1 MELLRFSSDGRGDMA
16 LTLWLIGWMIMIG
29 VVVAQEED
37 GLKTISDYVWLIVI
51 SLALIILWPFFL
63 GIWAKG
69 RKK

>member
-1 MELLRFSSDGRGDMA
+1 MA

-63 GIWAKG
+63 GIWAENK
-69 RKK
+69 R